1 MKETLKNIIK
11 KHRIDII
18 IIASLLLLSISVLL
32 IAQLTRKDGAIA
44 TVTVNGEV
52 VGEYPLSVNGVYT
65 INGGT
70 NILTVE
76 NGIAYMSYSNCPDH
90 VCEKTGKVKYVG
102 EQIVCLPNKV
112 TVTVSGEIPGDSG
125 VDFVS

>member
-1 MKETLKNIIK
+1 MKETMKETIK

-18 IIASLLLLSISVLL
+18 IIASLLLLSITVLL
-32 IAQLTRKDGAIA
+32 VTQITRKDGAA
-44 TVTVNGEV
+44 VTVTVNGET
-52 VGEYPLSVNGVYT
+52 VGEYPLDRDGVYT

-76 NGIAYMSYSNCPDH
+76 GGIAYMSYSDCPDH
-90 VCEKTGKVKYVG
+90 VCEKTGKVRYVG

-112 TVTVSGEIPGDSG
+112 TVTVSGETLENGG